1 MSNVQ
6 SIERAFTILK
16 VLSNN
21 PDGLRITI
29 LAEDSNLT
37 KSTTHRITSTLV
49 NLGYV
54 QQDPETEKYMLG
66 NQLIKLTSV
75 MLNNMD
81 VIKVAEPYLVNL
93 SRDVNET
100 VHLCVEN
107 NGEVLY
113 VDKKEKNQNI
123 RMYSTIGSR
132 APLYCTAVGKVLLS
146 GMNPLYFEEVINK
159 MTFELRTALTITSKE
174 KLMKEIEK
182 VKLQGYALD
191 NVENEEGIRC
201 IASPIYDYKGNIIA
215 SFSISGPTNR
225 VSLDRVNV
233 ELVEKVNMTSKLISE
248 QFGYIKKESI

>member
-21 PDGLRITI
+21 PDGLRVTI
-29 LAEDSNLT
+29 LAEKAGLT
-37 KSTTHRITSTLV
+37 KSTAHRITSTLV

-54 QQDPETEKYMLG
+54 QQNPETEKYLLG
-66 NQLIKLTSV
+66 NQLIRLTSV

-81 VIKVAEPYLVNL
+81 IIKVAEPFLVNL

-100 VHLCVEN
+100 IHLCVEN
-107 NGEVLY
+107 NEEVLY
-113 VDKKEKNQNI
+113 VDKKERNQNI

-132 APLYCTAVGKVLLS
+132 APLYCTAVGKILLS
-146 GMNPLYFEEVINK
+146 GMEPTYFDEVMNRMK
-159 MTFELRTALTITSKE
+159 FELRTALTITSKE
-174 KLMKEIEK
+174 KLKQEIEK

-201 IASPIYDYKGNIIA
+201 IAGPIYDYRGKVIA

-225 VSLDRVNV
+225 VTLDRVND
-233 ELVEKVNMTSKLISE
+233 ELVEKVRVTSKLISE
-248 QFGYIKKESI
+248 QFGYINKEMV